1 MNSTKLRQTIYRWR
15 QKFGQ
20 GDTWSS
26 LNLSLADAL
35 SGVQGKGGADW
46 CSNSMYIR
54 TRSLNGS
61 ANFRSIR
68 LLAHAGW
75 FGYDGARIQ
84 LHFLGDNMHIRRF
97 SF

>member
-1 MNSTKLRQTIYRWR
+1 MNSTKLRQIIYRWR

-35 SGVQGKGGADW
+35 SGVQGKGGTDRR
-46 CSNSMYIR
+46 SSSMYIR

-61 ANFRSIR
+61 ANFRRIR
-68 LLAHAGW
+68 LQAHAGW